1 MLKILK
7 MGCIHECE
15 KTISGEV
22 IAVINGIIIPMLI
35 ISANALK
42 TINKINNINL
52 NFKCNGIKFF
62 NEEIAEEIETL
73 GKEVTLNY

>member
-7 MGCIHECE
+7 MGCIQGCE

-22 IAVINGIIIPMLI
+22 IAVMKGIIIPMLI
-35 ISANALK
+35 ISAKALK

-52 NFKCNGIKFF
+52 YFKCNGIKFF
-62 NEEIAEEIETL
+62 NEEIADEIET
-73 GKEVTLNY
+73 GEGEFTLNC

>member
-1 MLKILK
+1 
-7 MGCIHECE
+7 MGCIQGCE

-22 IAVINGIIIPMLI
+22 IAVMKGIIIPMLI
-35 ISANALK
+35 ISAKALK

-52 NFKCNGIKFF
+52 YFKCNGIKFF

>member
-1 MLKILK
+1 
-7 MGCIHECE
+7 MGCIQGCE

-22 IAVINGIIIPMLI
+22 IAVMNGIIIPMLI

-52 NFKCNGIKFF
+52 CFKYNGMKFF
-62 NEEIAEEIETL
+62 NEEIADEIET
-73 GKEVTLNY
+73 GEEEFTLNY

>member
-1 MLKILK
+1 
-7 MGCIHECE
+7 MGCIQGCE

-22 IAVINGIIIPMLI
+22 IAVMKGIIIPMLI
-35 ISANALK
+35 ISAKALK

-52 NFKCNGIKFF
+52 YFKCNGIKFF
-62 NEEIAEEIETL
+62 NEEIAEEIETV

>member
-1 MLKILK
+1 
-7 MGCIHECE
+7 MGCIQGCE

-22 IAVINGIIIPMLI
+22 IAVMKGIIIPMLI
-35 ISANALK
+35 ISAKALK

-62 NEEIAEEIETL
+62 NEEIAEEIETV